1 MGNKALFVALLGN
14 KEMALP
20 RELENN
26 ISLFTNK
33 VDLDYI
39 EDVLYYRNPLNDE
52 PLAGDGETLVG
63 AIVTNRRILTIVHR
77 NRNVNYRES
86 NGYIGSSFHKSE
98 NGYVEEEA
106 YAWISEFETSK
117 HLGTILEN
125 VFGLPSFI
133 K

>member
-1 MGNKALFVALLGN
+1 MDNKALFVALLGN
-14 KEMALP
+14 ENMALP

-39 EDVLYYRNPLNDE
+39 EDVLYHRNPLNDE

-77 NRNVNYRES
+77 NRNTKYQGS
-86 NGYIGSSFHKSE
+86 NGYIGSSFHKHE
-98 NGYVEEEA
+98 NGYVEEEG
-106 YAWISEFETSK
+106 YAWTKEYEVDKSLATK
-117 HLGTILEN
+117 LEEL
-125 VFGLPSFI
+125 FGRPAFYN
-133 K
+133 